1 MKKLFFV
8 PLLVLM
14 LFIFNSMNI
23 YSQQCEVSVSNIIF
37 ESANSLT
44 FDVYV
49 KNTSAS
55 SWVYSHG
62 SLAWTYDASF
72 LNSGTPTFSI
82 VPGYSS
88 FPSGAQPPS
97 ALLTSPNILR
107 TSSNMP
113 GANGVVPPGQNLRL
127 QRFRLQTSAASFSS
141 NYFMPS
147 WKTSVVPYTRVYGWD
162 NGSGLPT
169 EISTIDFILDQP
181 LLIENFEFTGLL
193 TANGWTAHSGGG
205 TNALSTTAGL
215 TYTGYPGTAVG
226 NAVLVNNTGGED
238 VNRALADSVQ
248 ENSVY
253 FSFLLNVNEAAASKT
268 GDYFF
273 HLGNRVTS
281 TAFTNFSARVFARV
295 VADQVNIGISNT
307 STATYGTTNFA
318 KNQTYL
324 VVGKYS
330 INTTGNDSV
339 AVWVISSGIPA
350 TEIAAGAPELL
361 NIGTA
366 GQDVIDAVGLR
377 QGSSS
382 TSPSLITDGIRVAKS
397 WEDLFSAPSGPTL
410 SALPSSLSNFTYFVG
425 GGPSASQSYVLS
437 GSELTPASGSIVVTG
452 STNYEVSTDNTNF
465 GSNVNVGYT
474 GAVVNATIYVRL
486 KAGLPG
492 GFYNAENISN
502 AGGGA
507 TTINVSCNGAV
518 VKPEPSNHVTTFN
531 GVAGNPAYHYINLS
545 WVDATGSTTPDG
557 YLIKASDVDFAS
569 IVDPV
574 DGTPENNSFFVQ
586 NILSGVQAYAF
597 GGNSVTTY
605 YFKIYPYTNSGTV
618 INYKTDGSIPQ
629 FTLTTAVTPSLPIT
643 ENFEYTPG
651 TLLTSNGWVAHS
663 AGGTNSVTVNASSLS
678 YTGYVNSGL
687 GNSVTT
693 ISSGEDVNRAFGS
706 VTSNSLYASF
716 MINVTAAQLTG
727 DYIFH
732 FAPENSTLLFF
743 GKLFVKADASNNLA
757 FGLAKN
763 VNTSAV
769 YTPFSYA
776 LNTTYLVVVKYT
788 FNSGTTTDDEVKLWI
803 NPVLDGIEPAATL
816 TQTDGGTDAL
826 ALGMF
831 ALRQGTAANA
841 STQIIG
847 GIRVADSWVP
857 NSSQTTFQLS
867 VNVIDGWNMVSAPGN
882 HPVNQNVNTWW
893 PNRNPLA
900 DVYKWTGSYSSV
912 TSTTPSEGYW
922 MLHNGANT
930 YNTGDE
936 WPAGGIQ
943 IVTHNAIPLIAGWNM
958 IGGYENNVSVA
969 GLTTT
974 PPGLIVPN
982 TTYGWSGSYSNVTD
996 LVPGYGYWI
1005 LTTGAGVINP
1015 PALAKESPLTKEEDR
1030 SEWGKITITDA
1041 SGKSY
1046 LLYSVDGEV
1055 NLDQYQLPPLP
1066 PTGSFDVIFASNRKA
1081 ENQKEGNQTIEMRGL
1096 GYPVTIRVENANIK
1110 LQDETGRLVNTR
1122 IKSNED
1128 ITISNNLVNKLL
1140 VSADIIPDKFALEQN
1155 FPNPFNPTTTV
1166 QFDVPQTSD
1175 VMIKIYDM
1183 IGQEVR
1189 TLVSGQIEAG
1199 TYKIQWDGLNNSGQQ
1214 ISSGTYLYRMTAGEF
1229 VQTKKMIML
1238 K

>member
-1 MKKLFFV
+1 MKKFFSGFFF
-8 PLLVLM
+8 VLM
-14 LFIFNSMNI
+14 LIGLGNI
-23 YSQQCEVSVSNIIF
+23 RVFSQQCEVSVSNIIF
-37 ESANSLT
+37 ESSNSLT

-49 KNTSAS
+49 KNNGATS
-55 SWVYSHG
+55 WTYSHG
-62 SLAWTYDASF
+62 SMAWTYDPSF

-88 FPSGAQPPS
+88 FPTGAQPPS
-97 ALLTSPNILR
+97 ALITSPNILR

-113 GANGVVPPGQNLRL
+113 GSNGVVPPGQNLRL

-141 NYFMPS
+141 NYFVPS

-162 NGSGLPT
+162 NGTGLPA

-181 LLIENFEFTGLL
+181 LLVENFEFTGLL

-205 TNALSTTAGL
+205 TNALSTTTGL
-215 TYTGYPGTAVG
+215 TYAGYPGTAVG

-253 FSFLLNVNEAAASKT
+253 FSFLLNVNEAAISKT

-281 TAFTNFSARVFARV
+281 TSFTLFSARLFARV
-295 VADQVNIGISNT
+295 VSDQVNIGISNT
-307 STATYGTTNFA
+307 STATYGTNNFA

-324 VVGKYS
+324 IVGKYS
-330 INTTGNDSV
+330 INTGGNDSV

-377 QGSSS
+377 QGNAS
-382 TSPSLITDGIRVAKS
+382 TSPSLIADGIRVAKS
-397 WEDLFSAPSGPTL
+397 WEDLFSAPTGPTL
-410 SALPSSLSNFTYFVG
+410 SALPSALSNFTYFIG
-425 GGPSASQSYVLS
+425 GGPSPSQSYVLS
-437 GSELTPASGSIVVTG
+437 GSELTPASGDIVVTG

-465 GSNVNVGYT
+465 SSSVNVGYT
-474 GAVVNATIYVRL
+474 GAALNATVYVRL

-518 VKPEPSNHVTTFN
+518 VKPEPSNHVTAFN
-531 GVAGNPAYHYINLS
+531 GVAGNPAYHFINLS
-545 WVDATGSTTPDG
+545 WVDAVGSTTPDG
-557 YLIKASDVDFAS
+557 YLVKASDVDFAS
-569 IVDPV
+569 IIDPV

-586 NILSGVQAYAF
+586 NITAGVQAYSF
-597 GGNSVTTY
+597 GGNSVTPY

-618 INYKTDGSIPQ
+618 INYKTDGTVPQ
-629 FTLTTAVTPSLPIT
+629 FTLTTASTPALPIT
-643 ENFEYTPG
+643 DNFEYVPG
-651 TLLTSNGWVAHS
+651 TALTANGWVAHS
-663 AGGTNSVTVNASSLS
+663 AGGTNVILVNDSSLT
-678 YTGYVNSGL
+678 YTGYINSAT
-687 GNSVTT
+687 GNSITST
-693 ISSGEDVNRAFGS
+693 SSGEDVNRAFSS
-706 VTSNSLYASF
+706 VTSNSVYASF
-716 MINVTAAQLTG
+716 MINVSAAQLNG

-743 GKLFVKADASNNLA
+743 GKIFVKADASNNIA
-757 FGLAKN
+757 FGVAKN

-788 FNSGTTTDDEVKLWI
+788 FNDVTTTDDEVKLWI
-803 NPVLDGIEPAATL
+803 NPVLDGTEPAADI
-816 TQTDGGTDAL
+816 TQTDTGTDAL
-826 ALGMF
+826 ELGMF
-831 ALRQGTAANA
+831 AFRQGNSSNA
-841 STQIIG
+841 STQVIG
-847 GIRVADSWVP
+847 GLRVANTWIP
-857 NSSQTTFQLS
+857 NSSQSTFQLS
-867 VNVIDGWNMVSAPGN
+867 VNVTDGWNMVSAPGN

-900 DVYKWTGSYSSV
+900 DVYKWSGSYSAVSL
-912 TSTTPSEGYW
+912 TTQGEGYW

-936 WPAGGIQ
+936 WPAGGIE
-943 IVTHNAIPLIAGWNM
+943 IVAHNPVVVSEGWNM
-958 IGGYENNVSVA
+958 IGAYEQSVPVA
-969 GLTTT
+969 SLTTT
-974 PPGLIVPN
+974 PSGLIVSN
-982 TTYGWSGSYSNVTD
+982 TIYGWNGAYFNPVN
-996 LVPGYGYWI
+996 LEPGYGYWV
-1005 LTTGAGVINP
+1005 LLSGSGVINIP
-1015 PALAKESPLTKEEDR
+1015 TTIESVTVAKQVDKSN
-1030 SEWGKITITDA
+1030 WGKIIVTDA
-1041 SGKSY
+1041 SGKNLTLY
-1046 LLYSVDGEV
+1046 LVNDEV
-1055 NLDQYQLPPLP
+1055 NLNHYLLPPSP
-1066 PTGSFDVIFASNRKA
+1066 PAGAFDVRFGSGRLA
-1081 ENQKEGNQTIEMRGL
+1081 ENLKEGSKSIELNGMK
-1096 GYPVTIRVENANIK
+1096 YPVTVRLENANIK
-1110 LQDETGRLVNTR
+1110 LQDESGKIFNERMKTGGELV
-1122 IKSNED
+1122 
-1128 ITISNNLVNKLL
+1128 ITNSAVTKLL

-1155 FPNPFNPTTTV
+1155 YPNPFNPATTV

-1175 VMIKIYDM
+1175 VVIKIYDM
-1183 IGQEVR
+1183 LGQEVR
-1189 TLVSGQIEAG
+1189 TLFSGQVEGG
-1199 TYKIQWDGLNNSGQQ
+1199 TYKVQWDGLNNSGQQ
-1214 ISSGTYLYRMTAGEF
+1214 ISSGSYIYRMTAGEF